1 MVLFV
6 VLGILAIMIIS
17 IVACLLICLLPCLF
31 AYLLVVAMAGGALA
45 LADAYGDS

>member
-17 IVACLLICLLPCLF
+17 IVACLLPCLF